1 MPSSITHD
9 LLEACHQTGCPV
21 CRLEQRSLE
30 RYIENLFYASVN
42 DIKTRERL
50 RASLGFCRD
59 HARLIMERKLGNA
72 LGFAIIYNDVITNIL
87 RGIENDDAP
96 QNARPLSG
104 LLKQM
109 PQQVSALVQ
118 RIVYTLSPHKH
129 CIVCQQQDKTLHNI
143 LSFLGEG
150 LNNSDVIMALQGS
163 DGLCIPHLKK
173 TFESVRDLETGNL
186 LLSIHREKLESLRG
200 ELEEFIRKNDY
211 RFKEEGFGAEGNSW
225 QRAVNKITGDRFGAQ
240 E

>member
-21 CRLEQRSLE
+21 CRIEQRSLK
-30 RYIENLFYASVN
+30 RYIENLFYESVN

-50 RASLGFCRD
+50 RTSLGFCRE
-59 HARLIMERKLGNA
+59 HARLTVDKKLGNA

-87 RGIENDDAP
+87 RGMENNDAP

-109 PQQVSALVQ
+109 PQQVSAMAQ
-118 RIVYTLSPHKH
+118 RVLYALTPHKH

-143 LSFLGEG
+143 ISFLIEG
-150 LNNSDVIMALQGS
+150 LNDSEIRKSLQNS
-163 DGLCIPHLKK
+163 DGLCVPHLKK

-186 LLSIHREKLESLRG
+186 LLSIHREKLENLRG

-211 RFKEEGFGAEGNSW
+211 RFKDEGFGAEGDAW
-225 QRAVNKITGDRFGAQ
+225 RRAVYKLTGDT

>member
-1 MPSSITHD
+1 MPLSITHEF
-9 LLEACHQTGCPV
+9 LEACQQTGCPV

-50 RASLGFCRD
+50 RASLGFCRE
-59 HARLIMERKLGNA
+59 HARLTVDRKLGNA

-87 RGIENDDAP
+87 RGFESDTVP
-96 QNARPLSG
+96 PGTRPLSA

-109 PQQVSALVQ
+109 PQQVSAMVQ
-118 RIVYTLSPHKH
+118 RVLYTLTPHKH
-129 CIVCQQQDKTLHNI
+129 CIVCQQQDKTLQNI
-143 LSFLGEG
+143 ISFLIEG
-150 LNNSDVIMALQGS
+150 LNNTEVKKALQDS
-163 DGLCIPHLKK
+163 DGLCVPHLKK

-211 RFKEEGFGAEGNSW
+211 RFKDEGFGTEGDSW
-225 QRAVNKITGDRFGAQ
+225 RRAIYKLTGDT

>member
-50 RASLGFCRD
+50 RGSLGFCRE
-59 HARLIMERKLGNA
+59 HAQITVDRRLGNA

-87 RGIENDDAP
+87 RDLESDTVP
-96 QNARPLSG
+96 PSTRPLST

-109 PQQVSALVQ
+109 PQQVSATVQ
-118 RIVYTLSPHKH
+118 RVIYALTPHKH
-129 CIVCQQQDKTLHNI
+129 CIVCQQQDKVLHNI
-143 LSFLGEG
+143 ISFLIEG
-150 LNNSDVIMALQGS
+150 LNDSELGKALRAS

-173 TFESVRDLETGNL
+173 SFESVRDQETGNL
-186 LLSIHREKLESLRG
+186 LLSIHREKLESLRN

-211 RFKEEGFGAEGNSW
+211 RFKDEGFGTEGDSW
-225 QRAVNKITGDRFGAQ
+225 RRAVNKLTGDRLGAQ

>member
-21 CRLEQRSLE
+21 CRIEQRSLK
-30 RYIENLFYASVN
+30 RYIENLFYESVN

-50 RASLGFCRD
+50 RTSLGFCRE
-59 HARLIMERKLGNA
+59 HARLTVDKKLGNA

-87 RGIENDDAP
+87 RGIENNDAP

-109 PQQVSALVQ
+109 PQQVSAMAQ
-118 RIVYTLSPHKH
+118 RVLYALTPHKH

-143 LSFLGEG
+143 ISFLIEG
-150 LNNSDVIMALQGS
+150 LNDSEIRKSLQNS
-163 DGLCIPHLKK
+163 DGLCVPHLKK

-186 LLSIHREKLESLRG
+186 LLSIHREKLENLRG

-211 RFKEEGFGAEGNSW
+211 RFKDEGFGAEGDAW
-225 QRAVNKITGDRFGAQ
+225 RRAVYKLTGDT